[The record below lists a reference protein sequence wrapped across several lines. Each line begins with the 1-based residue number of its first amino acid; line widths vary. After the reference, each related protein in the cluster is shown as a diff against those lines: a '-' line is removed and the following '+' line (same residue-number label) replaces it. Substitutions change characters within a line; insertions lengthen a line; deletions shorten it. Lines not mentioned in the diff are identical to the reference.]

1 MKSKH
6 SVQLRMIRGPQEGAR
21 ITLQPGSYKLGG
33 FESGDILLCEDNLDE
48 KPMVLEIV
56 RGARGPVVRI
66 RAADGVGAAVGG
78 RILEGDGAVVIKPRQ
93 IVQVGQTQFT
103 LQPETDKWT
112 PRPSLKADAADSSSQ
127 PSGRSPRRAL
137 IAAGCAAALL
147 GCGAFL
153 LRFPVASRLADPKP
167 SSPEAAASPREPEP
181 PLEWPGGVRV
191 FSSGPA
197 SGGIYSVY
205 ARDIPGLAVAKEFA
219 RQRLPRGKAVFYGVA
234 ALQERASALVE
245 SKGLP
250 LLVEVREDGS
260 ALLYGALPP
269 EGAADGDSPEKVA
282 DALRRRIS
290 GLREIEVR
298 TWLREDILRTLGAEL
313 AEKPWARLLRFHFEG
328 PWLMATGVLSEG
340 DEPSWNA
347 LRESL
352 TQRYA
357 PFIRERLNFPYPGP
371 DLRIA
376 TVYPGESDGHVTL
389 RAGETLFAGGGFPN
403 GAKLVAVQERGLV
416 VEWKEFLYL
425 AHP

>member
-48 KPMVLEIV
+48 KPMVLDIAQ
-56 RGARGPVVRI
+56 GARGPVVRI
-66 RAADGVGAAVGG
+66 RAADGVGASVGG

-112 PRPSLKADAADSSSQ
+112 PRPSLKAYPADSSSPQ
-127 PSGRSPRRAL
+127 PVFSPGRAL

-147 GCGAFL
+147 GCGAL
-153 LRFPVASRLADPKP
+153 LFRSPVVSRLAEPKP
-167 SSPEAAASPREPEP
+167 PSPEEAAAPQAPEQPLQWPAGVHVSSPGPES
-181 PLEWPGGVRV
+181 GGV
-191 FSSGPA
+191 
-197 SGGIYSVY
+197 YSVY
-205 ARDIPGLAVAKEFA
+205 ARDSQGLALAKEFA

-234 ALQERASALVE
+234 GLQERASALVE
-245 SKGLP
+245 TKGLP

-269 EGAADGDSPEKVA
+269 NGLAEGDSPEKVA
-282 DALRRRIS
+282 ETLRRRIS
-290 GLREIEVR
+290 GLREIGVR
-298 TWLREDILRTLGAEL
+298 TWQREDILRTLGEEL
-313 AEKPWARLLRFHFEG
+313 ADKPWARLLRFHFEG
-328 PWLMATGVLSEG
+328 PWLMAAGVLSEG
-340 DEPSWNA
+340 DETSWNG
-347 LRESL
+347 LREAL
-352 TQRYA
+352 AQRYG
-357 PFIRERLNFPYPGP
+357 PFIRERLNSAYPGP

-389 RAGETLFAGGGFPN
+389 RSGETLFAGGGFPN
-403 GAKLVAVQERGLV
+403 GARLLAVQERGLV
-416 VEWKEFLYL
+416 VEWNGSLYL
-425 AHP
+425 AQP